1 MLGVL
6 TKLLLAVALLAP
18 CGAAL
23 ATANDSPVPVH
34 AQSVRK
40 PPILWADRV
49 FINAPVAAGWLAA
62 RGADYETWAKRHPRA
77 ARELARAAR

>member
-1 MLGVL
+1 MLGVF
-6 TKLLLAVALLAP
+6 TKLFLAVALLAP

-23 ATANDSPVPVH
+23 ATADDSPVPVH

-40 PPILWADRV
+40 PPILWADRI
-49 FINAPVAAGWLAA
+49 FINEPIAAGWLAA

-77 ARELARAAR
+77 ARELRRAAR